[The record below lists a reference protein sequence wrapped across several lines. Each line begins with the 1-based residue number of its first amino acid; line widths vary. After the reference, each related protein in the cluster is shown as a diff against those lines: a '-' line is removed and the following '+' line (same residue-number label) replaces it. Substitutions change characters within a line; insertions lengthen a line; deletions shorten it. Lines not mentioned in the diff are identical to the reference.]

1 MFITELTCTFI
12 FQTEFRLAHVSIY
25 KAYVLTLP
33 SHTAVNYCNLFCY
46 IFCSRPSFFL
56 IYLFN
61 SFLPSFLTSLIH
73 HLVSYFF
80 VSPAVL

>member
-1 MFITELTCTFI
+1 MLYMQQTMLITELTCTFV
-12 FQTEFRLAHVSIY
+12 FQTEFRLANVSIY

-46 IFCSRPSFFL
+46 IFSSRPSLFP

-61 SFLPSFLTSLIH
+61 SFFRPFLLH
-73 HLVSYFF
+73 
-80 VSPAVL
+80 